1 MARYNPKN
9 RGHRKSLATRIAKML
24 VSSGFSLDATAK
36 GEDVYERPVD
46 GTTARVRVLTSI
58 INGEMRQKDKDA
70 IRVCAVLDTNGS
82 TRGLVKSTRINRTG
96 DTDAITSRLLTAMRK
111 TYKIAQKRA
120 NDPGFLALPATPSK
134 KRRDPYAKR
143 VGSKRNTMVKA
154 RACRLNAAVRQ
165 SAAAAKAAA
174 QIRPPT
180 DAFANDMLVCHM
192 DDDTNTP
199 GLVRE
204 IDEKLHRISIFWL
217 NTQSARWEWPTS
229 IRAITA

>member
-134 KRRDPYAKR
+134 KRWVPKAKKAA
-143 VGSKRNTMVKA
+143 SKRTSARKLNT
-154 RACRLNAAVRQ
+154 AV
-165 SAAAAKAAA
+165 KAAA
-174 QIRPPT
+174 RNRAVT
-180 DAFANDMLVCHM
+180 DAFTNGMLVCHM

-217 NTQSARWEWPTS
+217 NTQTARWEWPTS

>member
-9 RGHRKSLATRIAKML
+9 KQHRKSLATRVTKML

-58 INGEMRQKDKDA
+58 INGEMRVKDADA

-111 TYKIAQKRA
+111 TYKIAQTRA
-120 NDPGFLALPATPSK
+120 NDPGFLALPVKAPK
-134 KRRDPYAKR
+134 KRWIPMAKKPA
-143 VGSKRNTMVKA
+143 SKPKTA
-154 RACRLNAAVRQ
+154 RRLNTAVT
-165 SAAAAKAAA
+165 AAAEKAGLTDMFAKG
-174 QIRPPT
+174 
-180 DAFANDMLVCHM
+180 MLVHHTS
-192 DDDTNTP
+192 DDSKVP

-204 IDEKLHRISIFWL
+204 IDDSRNKISVFWL
-217 NTQSARWEWPTS
+217 NTQSARWEWPS
-229 IRAITA
+229 SLRPMMAA

>member
-70 IRVCAVLDTNGS
+70 IRVCAVLDTSGS

-96 DTDAITSRLLTAMRK
+96 DTDAITARLLTAMRK

-134 KRRDPYAKR
+134 KRWVPKAKKAAP
-143 VGSKRNTMVKA
+143 KRTSA
-154 RACRLNAAVRQ
+154 RKLNAAV
-165 SAAAAKAAA
+165 KAAA
-174 QIRPPT
+174 ERRPPT
-180 DAFANDMLVCHM
+180 DAFTNGMLVCHM

-217 NTQSARWEWPTS
+217 NTQSALWEWPTS

>member
-9 RGHRKSLATRIAKML
+9 KQHRKSLATRVTKML

-70 IRVCAVLDTNGS
+70 IRVCAVLDTSGS

-96 DTDAITSRLLTAMRK
+96 DTDAITARLLTAMRK

-165 SAAAAKAAA
+165 SAAAAEEVKKAARTA
-174 QIRPPT
+174 
-180 DAFANDMLVCHM
+180 AFTKGMLVHHRS
-192 DDDTNTP
+192 DDSKIP

-204 IDEKLHRISIFWL
+204 IDDSRNKISVFWL
-217 NTQSARWEWPTS
+217 NTQSALWEWPS
-229 IRAITA
+229 SLRPITA

>member
-9 RGHRKSLATRIAKML
+9 KQHRKSLATRIAKML
-24 VSSGFSLDATAK
+24 VSSGFSFDSSSKA
-36 GEDVYERPVD
+36 EDVYERPVA
-46 GTTARVRVLTSI
+46 GTTARVRVFTSI
-58 INGEMRQKDKDA
+58 VKGEMRMKDADA

-82 TRGLVKSTRINRTG
+82 TRGLVKSARINRTG
-96 DTDAITSRLLTAMRK
+96 DTDGITARLLDTMRK

-134 KRRDPYAKR
+134 KRWVPKAKKAA
-143 VGSKRNTMVKA
+143 SKRTSARKLNT
-154 RACRLNAAVRQ
+154 AV
-165 SAAAAKAAA
+165 KAAA
-174 QIRPPT
+174 ERRPPT
-180 DAFANDMLVCHM
+180 DAFTNGMLVCHM

-199 GLVRE
+199 GLVRD

-217 NTQSARWEWPTS
+217 NTQTARWEWPTS

>member
-70 IRVCAVLDTNGS
+70 IRVCAVLDTSGS

-96 DTDAITSRLLTAMRK
+96 DTDAITVRLLTAMRK

-134 KRRDPYAKR
+134 KRWVPKAKKAA
-143 VGSKRNTMVKA
+143 SKRTSARKLNT
-154 RACRLNAAVRQ
+154 AV
-165 SAAAAKAAA
+165 KAAA
-174 QIRPPT
+174 RNRAVT
-180 DAFANDMLVCHM
+180 DAFTNGMLVCHM

-217 NTQSARWEWPTS
+217 NTQSARWEWPNS

>member
-96 DTDAITSRLLTAMRK
+96 DTDAITARLLTAMRK

-134 KRRDPYAKR
+134 KRWVPKAKKAAP
-143 VGSKRNTMVKA
+143 KRTSA
-154 RACRLNAAVRQ
+154 RKLNAAV
-165 SAAAAKAAA
+165 KAAA
-174 QIRPPT
+174 ERRPPT
-180 DAFANDMLVCHM
+180 AAFTKGMLVCHM
-192 DDDTNTP
+192 DDTTNTP

-204 IDEKLHRISIFWL
+204 IDDSRNKISVFWL
-217 NTQSARWEWPTS
+217 NTQSALWEWPTS

>member
-24 VSSGFSLDATAK
+24 VSSGFSLDAAAK

-70 IRVCAVLDTNGS
+70 IRVCAVLDTSGS

-96 DTDAITSRLLTAMRK
+96 DTDAITARLLTAMRK

-120 NDPGFLALPATPSK
+120 NDPGFLALPAAPSK
-134 KRRDPYAKR
+134 KRWVPKAKKAA
-143 VGSKRNTMVKA
+143 SKRTSARKLNTAVK
-154 RACRLNAAVRQ
+154 
-165 SAAAAKAAA
+165 AAAAKKAARTA
-174 QIRPPT
+174 T
-180 DAFANDMLVCHM
+180 FTNGMLVCHM

-204 IDEKLHRISIFWL
+204 IDEKRHRINIFWL
-217 NTQSARWEWPTS
+217 NTQSAMWEWLGT
-229 IRAITA
+229 IRPITA

>member
-165 SAAAAKAAA
+165 SAAAAEEAKKAARTA
-174 QIRPPT
+174 T
-180 DAFANDMLVCHM
+180 FTNGMLVCHM

-229 IRAITA
+229 IRALTA

>member
-9 RGHRKSLATRIAKML
+9 KQHRKSLATRVTKML

-58 INGEMRQKDKDA
+58 INGEMRVKDADA
-70 IRVCAVLDTNGS
+70 IRVCAVLDTSGS

-111 TYKIAQKRA
+111 TYKTAQKRA
-120 NDPGFLALPATPSK
+120 NDPGFLALPVKAPK
-134 KRRDPYAKR
+134 KRWVPKAKR

-154 RACRLNAAVRQ
+154 RACRLNSAVRQ
-165 SAAAAKAAA
+165 SAAAAEEAKKAARTA
-174 QIRPPT
+174 T
-180 DAFANDMLVCHM
+180 FAKGMLVHHLS
-192 DDDTNTP
+192 DEDKVP

-204 IDEKLHRISIFWL
+204 IDEKLHRISVFWL
-217 NTQSARWEWPTS
+217 NTQSAHWEWPS
-229 IRAITA
+229 SLRPITA